1 MAISGNTLELQA
13 TFASKTA
20 LDDAVAALGQA
31 GFNRADLSVPSLG
44 GELNAAPPKT
54 DSDQRQGRTLV
65 TSMAA
70 SAGALAAAGVVAA
83 TGGAALPMVAAAVLG
98 GMTAGGAGGLATSA
112 AKMSEDQQMADSAAV
127 GELVLTV
134 HLHDPAA
141 RERAEQCLKA
151 AGAAHLHAVDRQVTE
166 AAPGR
171 V

>member
-1 MAISGNTLELQA
+1 MAISGTTIELQA
-13 TFASKTA
+13 TFASKAA
-20 LDDAVAALGQA
+20 LDEAVAGLGQA

-127 GELVLTV
+127 GELVLTI
-134 HLHDPAA
+134 HLHDPATGG
-141 RERAEQCLKA
+141 RAEEILRA
-151 AGAAHLHAVDRQVTE
+151 AGATDCKTINRQITT
-166 AAPGR
+166 AA
-171 V
+171 